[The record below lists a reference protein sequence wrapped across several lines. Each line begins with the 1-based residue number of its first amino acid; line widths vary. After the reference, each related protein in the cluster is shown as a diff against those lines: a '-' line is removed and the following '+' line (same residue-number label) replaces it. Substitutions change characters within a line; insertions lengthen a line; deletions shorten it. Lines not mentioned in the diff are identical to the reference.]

1 MNCRPISRGRAVRHL
16 TAKLVEAIHR
26 LVAVT
31 MLLAVFSA
39 HFTSEQF
46 GQSSRH
52 LYKVTNKDNKVGFID
67 KTGKLVIGFDRLPA
81 EAEVGSF
88 SEGFAPICFRI
99 RLQVSTGCT
108 AGILMKPVGSLFRL
122 VSY

>member
-1 MNCRPISRGRAVRHL
+1 MNCRPISRCYAVTHL
-16 TAKLVEAIHR
+16 TAKLIKAMHR

-31 MLLAVFSA
+31 VLVAVSSA
-39 HFTSEQF
+39 HFSSELF
-46 GQSSRH
+46 GQSHRH
-52 LYKVTNKDNKVGFID
+52 LYKVTNNDNRVGFID

-88 SEGFAPICFRI
+88 SEGFAPICF
-99 RLQVSTGCT
+99 LHKPPSVYSMHCGYM
-108 AGILMKPVGSLFRL
+108 MKPLRSLYRL